1 MSFEFDLV
9 VRGGSIVDGTGSDP
23 FTGDVA
29 IKDGKIAAVGTFE
42 GKGAEEIEA
51 SGKIVTPGFVDIHTH
66 YDGQATWDSYLTPS
80 AWHGVTTAVMG
91 NCGVGFAPCRPEDHQ
106 RLIRLM
112 EGVEDI
118 PEAVLEEGLSWD
130 WESFEDYLD
139 ALEARPHDIDF
150 AAQLPHGALR
160 VYVMGER
167 GANREPAT
175 KADIEAMSQLAEA
188 AMKAGAIGFS
198 TSRTL
203 NHRTSE
209 GQPTPTL
216 TASSEELI
224 GIAMGL
230 ERAGKGVLQVIS
242 DFKDPANEFAML
254 RAMMEQ
260 SGRPMSIS
268 LAQAE
273 QAPDGWRKS
282 LKEIEAMS
290 ADGLEIRA
298 QVCGRPVGIILGL
311 SASLNPFIGH
321 NAYQAI
327 ADLPLKER
335 VAKMREAETRDAIL
349 GEDADSTNPFMK
361 AVLRNFDKMFE
372 LGTPPNYEPTPDM
385 SLGARSRAEGVAVE
399 AYVYD
404 LLLQNDGEAF
414 LYFPFL
420 NYADHSLDP
429 SYEML
434 RHENTV
440 PGLGDGG
447 AHVGMICDSSFTT
460 HLLTHWTRDR
470 TRGKKF
476 SLPFIV
482 KSHTQDTANA
492 VGLNDRGIL
501 APGYKADLNVID
513 YDRLTLHGPKMLY
526 DLPQGGKRLVQTAD
540 GYEVTVV
547 NGQVTYREGKA
558 TGALPG
564 KLVRGAQHAPQK
576 IAAE

>member
-1 MSFEFDLV
+1 MSAEFDLV
-9 VRGGSIVDGTGSDP
+9 VRGGNIVDGTGDEP
-23 FTGDVA
+23 FKGDVA
-29 IKDGKIAAVGTFE
+29 VRDGKIVAIGSFD
-42 GKGAEEIEA
+42 GSGAEEIDA

-118 PEAVLEEGLSWD
+118 PEAVLEEGLSWN
-130 WESFEDYLD
+130 WESFGDFLN
-139 ALEARPHDIDF
+139 ALEERPHDIDF

-175 KADIEAMSQLAEA
+175 KEDIDAMSELAEEAMR
-188 AMKAGAIGFS
+188 AGAIGFS

-203 NHRTSE
+203 NHRTSD

-216 TASSEELI
+216 TASADELI

-230 ERAGKGVLQVIS
+230 ERAGKGVLQVVS

-254 RAMMEQ
+254 RAMMEE
-260 SGRPMSIS
+260 SGRPLSIS

-282 LKEIEAMS
+282 LTEIDAMT
-290 ADGLEIRA
+290 ADGLQIRA
-298 QVCGRPVGIILGL
+298 QVAGRPVGLILGL
-311 SASLNPFIGH
+311 AASLNPFVGH
-321 NAYQAI
+321 KAYQAI
-327 ADLPLKER
+327 ADLPLAER
-335 VAKMREAETRDAIL
+335 ISKLREAETRDAIL
-349 GEDADSTNPFMK
+349 GEDAVSTNPFMN

-372 LGTPPNYEPTPDM
+372 LGTPPNYEPTPEM
-385 SLGARSRAEGVAVE
+385 SLGARARDADVSVE
-399 AYVYD
+399 AFVYD
-404 LLLQNDGEAF
+404 LLLQDDGQAF

-420 NYADHSLDP
+420 NYANHSLEP
-429 SYEML
+429 SLEML
-434 RHENTV
+434 KHKSTV

-447 AHVGMICDSSFTT
+447 AHVGMICDASFTT

-470 TRGKKF
+470 TRGEKL
-476 SLPFIV
+476 SLAFVV
-482 KSHTQDTANA
+482 KSHTQDTAAA
-492 VGLNDRGIL
+492 VGLYDRGIL
-501 APGYKADLNVID
+501 APGYKADLNIID

-540 GYEVTVV
+540 GYEVTIV
-547 NGQVTYREGKA
+547 NGEVTYREGKA

-564 KLVRGAQHAPQK
+564 KLIRGAQMAPQK

>member
-1 MSFEFDLV
+1 MSAEFDLV
-9 VRGGSIVDGTGSDP
+9 VRDGNIVDGTGREP
-23 FTGDVA
+23 FKGDVA
-29 IKDGKIAAVGTFE
+29 IQDGKVVAVGSFE
-42 GKGAEEIEA
+42 GGGVEEINA

-66 YDGQATWDSYLTPS
+66 YDGQATWDSHLTPS
-80 AWHGVTTAVMG
+80 SWHGVTTAVMG

-106 RLIRLM
+106 RLIHLM

-118 PEAVLEEGLSWD
+118 PEAVLEEGLSWN
-130 WESFEDYLD
+130 WESFGDFMD
-139 ALEARPHDIDF
+139 ALEERPHDIDL

-175 KADIEAMSQLAEA
+175 KEDIAEMSTLAEE

-203 NHRTSE
+203 NHRTSD

-216 TASSEELI
+216 TASSDELI

-254 RAMMEQ
+254 RAMMEE
-260 SGRPMSIS
+260 SGRPLSIS

-282 LKEIEAMS
+282 LAEIDAMT

-298 QVCGRPVGIILGL
+298 QVAGRPVGLILGL
-311 SASLNPFIGH
+311 AASLNPFVGH
-321 NAYQAI
+321 KAYQEI
-327 ADLPLKER
+327 ADLPLTER
-335 VAKMREAETRDAIL
+335 VAKMHEAETRDAIL
-349 GEDADSTNPFMK
+349 DEDAVSTNPFMN

-372 LGTPPNYEPTPDM
+372 LGNPPNYEPTPEM
-385 SLGARSRAEGVAVE
+385 SLGARARDADVSVE
-399 AYVYD
+399 AFVYD
-404 LLLQNDGEAF
+404 LLLQDDGQAF

-420 NYADHSLDP
+420 NYANHSLEP
-429 SYEML
+429 SLEML
-434 RHENTV
+434 KHKSTV

-447 AHVGMICDSSFTT
+447 AHVGMICDASFTT

-470 TRGKKF
+470 TRGEKL
-476 SLPFIV
+476 SLPFVV
-482 KSHTQDTANA
+482 KSHTQDTAAA
-492 VGLNDRGIL
+492 VGLFDRGIL
-501 APGYKADLNVID
+501 APGYKADLNIID

-540 GYEVTVV
+540 GYVATIV
-547 NGQVTYREGKA
+547 NGQVTYREGKS

-564 KLVRGAQHAPQK
+564 KLIRGAQMAPQK

>member
-1 MSFEFDLV
+1 MSAEFDLV
-9 VRGGSIVDGTGSDP
+9 VRGGKIVDGTGSEP
-23 FTGDVA
+23 FKGDVA
-29 IKDGKIAAVGTFE
+29 IADGKVVAVGSFE
-42 GKGAEEIEA
+42 GEGTEEINA

-80 AWHGVTTAVMG
+80 SWHGVTTAVMG

-118 PEAVLEEGLSWD
+118 PEAVLEEGLSWK
-130 WESFEDYLD
+130 WESFGDFLD
-139 ALEARPHDIDF
+139 ALEERPHDIDF

-175 KADIEAMSQLAEA
+175 KEDIAEMSTLAEE

-203 NHRTSE
+203 NHRTSD

-216 TASSEELI
+216 LASADELI

-254 RAMMEQ
+254 RAMMEE
-260 SGRPMSIS
+260 SGRPLSIS

-282 LKEIEAMS
+282 LAEIDAMT

-298 QVCGRPVGIILGL
+298 QVAGRPVGLILGL
-311 SASLNPFIGH
+311 AASLNPFVGH

-327 ADLPLKER
+327 ADLPLAER
-335 VAKMREAETRDAIL
+335 VAKMRGAETRDAIL
-349 GEDADSTNPFMK
+349 GEDAVSTNPFMK

-372 LGTPPNYEPTPDM
+372 LGNPPNYEPTPEM
-385 SLGARSRAEGVAVE
+385 SLGARARDADVSVE
-399 AYVYD
+399 AFVYD
-404 LLLQNDGEAF
+404 LLLQDDGQAF

-420 NYADHSLDP
+420 NYANHSLEP
-429 SYEML
+429 SLEML
-434 RHENTV
+434 KHKSTV

-447 AHVGMICDSSFTT
+447 AHVGMICDASFTT

-470 TRGKKF
+470 TRGEKL
-476 SLPFIV
+476 SLAFVV
-482 KSHTQDTANA
+482 KSHTQDTAAA
-492 VGLNDRGIL
+492 VGLFDRGIL
-501 APGYKADLNVID
+501 APGYKADLNIID

-540 GYEVTVV
+540 GYVATIV
-547 NGQVTYREGKA
+547 NGVVTYREGKS

-564 KLVRGAQHAPQK
+564 KLIRGAQMAPQK